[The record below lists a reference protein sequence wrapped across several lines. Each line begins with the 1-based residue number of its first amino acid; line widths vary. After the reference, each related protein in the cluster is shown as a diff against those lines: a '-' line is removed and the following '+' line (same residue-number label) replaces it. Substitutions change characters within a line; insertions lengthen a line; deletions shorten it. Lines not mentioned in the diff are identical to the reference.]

1 MKATEPELID
11 LRLYQLAWWRN
22 VSAVAGSRR
31 GIAMAFIPFSR
42 PRNDSLR
49 PVRRYRQLKRLFFL
63 VVVVRLNLLLL
74 RFLNRTSRQ

>member
-1 MKATEPELID
+1 MKAIEPELID

-22 VSAVAGSRR
+22 VSAIAGSRR

-49 PVRRYRQLKRLFFL
+49 PVRRYRQL
-63 VVVVRLNLLLL
+63 
-74 RFLNRTSRQ
+74 